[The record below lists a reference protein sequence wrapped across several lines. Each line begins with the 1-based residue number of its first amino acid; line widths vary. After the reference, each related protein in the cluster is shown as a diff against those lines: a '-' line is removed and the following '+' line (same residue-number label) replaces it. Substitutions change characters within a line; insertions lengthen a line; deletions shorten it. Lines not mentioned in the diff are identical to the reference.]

1 MQMLGNAKIV
11 FVLGG
16 PASGKETQ
24 CAKLVKEFGFTYLSM
39 GDIMRAEVLKG
50 TSEG

>member
-1 MQMLGNAKIV
+1 MLDNVKIV

-16 PASGKETQ
+16 PASGKRTQ
-24 CAKLVKEFGFTYLSM
+24 MAKLVKEFGFTHLSM

-50 TSEG
+50 TNEG